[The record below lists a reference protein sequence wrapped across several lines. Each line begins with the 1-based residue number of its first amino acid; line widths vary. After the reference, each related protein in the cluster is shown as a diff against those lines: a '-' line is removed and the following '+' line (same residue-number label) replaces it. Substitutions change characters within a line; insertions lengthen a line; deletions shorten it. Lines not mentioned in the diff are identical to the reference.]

1 MVMEDKFIEISF
13 NNQKFLRYPKVK
25 IFIDGDLL
33 EEKTFE
39 KQKETVTIPVD
50 MIDGDHLL
58 EIEHFDKTNRD
69 TEFKNG
75 EILRD
80 TKFTIEKIN
89 ICSYDIPY
97 GFFLNC
103 VFKPDWSHLTQPKN
117 FPKQIKQSQIVG
129 PNGTWS
135 LNFTTPIDDW
145 LINERK
151 KQTLHQL
158 EEMVTYDSYEPS
170 EHSVI
175 DYQLTE
181 KDRQLMKDIKE
192 LL

>member
-1 MVMEDKFIEISF
+1 MEDKFIEISF

-69 TEFKNG
+69 TEYKNG

-97 GFFLNC
+97 SFFLNQESSAHRRHNDLM
-103 VFKPDWSHLTQPKN
+103 F
-117 FPKQIKQSQIVG
+117 
-129 PNGTWS
+129 
-135 LNFTTPIDDW
+135 
-145 LINERK
+145 
-151 KQTLHQL
+151 LHYILVRDLALPCQFL
-158 EEMVTYDSYEPS
+158 VA
-170 EHSVI
+170 
-175 DYQLTE
+175 L
-181 KDRQLMKDIKE
+181 
-192 LL
+192 